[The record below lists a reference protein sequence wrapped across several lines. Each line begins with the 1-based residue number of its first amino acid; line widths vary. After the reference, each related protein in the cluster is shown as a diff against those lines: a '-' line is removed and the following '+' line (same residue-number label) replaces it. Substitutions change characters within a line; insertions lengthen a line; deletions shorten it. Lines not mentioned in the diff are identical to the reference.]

1 MNPQDAYRVDRRADV
16 DNLRYQKLYRLDVPE
31 YRQFLGIEPQG
42 SRHKRVIKWTQ
53 KRLKKKK
60 IVNPLLQQRRYYK
73 LVNKACSNDNE
84 ILYKNFKENGKGD
97 HHALFRSNSLFIPLD
112 KKIGYYCNIK
122 SLHNN

>member
-16 DNLRYQKLYRLDVPE
+16 DNLRYQKLYRLDIPE
-31 YRQFLGIEPQG
+31 YRQFLGIEPQA

-60 IVNPLLQQRRYYK
+60 IVNPHLQRRYYK

-84 ILYKNFKENGKGD
+84 ILYKSSKENDRGNLQAQSK
-97 HHALFRSNSLFIPLD
+97 NNNLFIPLD
-112 KKIGYYCNIK
+112 KKIGLL
-122 SLHNN
+122 S